1 MCISLILLISQ
12 DYLLISQFQL
22 LTRRLSSFV
31 FGRFF
36 SRYDNNAE
44 FMDQVHTQTSL
55 ARDIEEVT
63 GVLQTWHSDVNFTTR
78 MMVER

>member
-1 MCISLILLISQ
+1 LL
-12 DYLLISQFQL
+12 DL
-22 LTRRLSSFV
+22 RLSPFV
-31 FGRFF
+31 LVRFY

-44 FMDQVHTQTSL
+44 FMDQVHSQTSL